1 MPEEQ
6 IIEENDKDTSST
18 DTVTDNSN
26 NDNNLEEQI
35 IQALDEPENKQESD
49 KKETAEAV
57 KNEEQN
63 QDNIIKCPEKF
74 KNKDGSINL
83 ENLLKSYTEV
93 EPLVQ
98 EKAAWE
104 KERAELLKAKE
115 ELDNINK
122 LQTEQAKQAGYDS
135 FQDMQEIYSTALLEA
150 NEYAKY
156 LSYTENPEE
165 VRKLLINYANNPSSK
180 LMEEIEVEFAPEI
193 NKRVAVLSDR
203 EKQRFENER
212 LKQAQTAKLNAV
224 ENVISKAVDT
234 NKEIFDYEPFKQ
246 LFLKSLHKYGDNF
259 TVEDAKTL
267 INTVIEMKELF
278 RSEFEKQ
285 SEIKLQNEKA
295 TDKLASINNTN
306 SAPASS
312 QGKDIDSMSEAE
324 LRSAISKLI

>member
-1 MPEEQ
+1 METEQ
-6 IIEENDKDTSST
+6 TVENIQDTSST

-26 NDNNLEEQI
+26 NENNLEKQI
-35 IQALDEPENKQESD
+35 IKALDEPEIKQES
-49 KKETAEAV
+49 E
-57 KNEEQN
+57 KNETTIETVKREEQK

-122 LQTEQAKQAGYDS
+122 LQTEQAKQAGFDS
-135 FQDMQEIYSTALLEA
+135 VSDMQELYSTALLEA

-180 LMEEIEVEFAPEI
+180 LMEEIEIEFAPEI

-203 EKQRFENER
+203 EKQKFQRER
-212 LKQAQTAKLNAV
+212 QKQTEIAKLSAI
-224 ENVISKAVDT
+224 ENVISQAVDT

-246 LFLKSLHKYGDNF
+246 LFIKSLHKYGDNF

-267 INTVIEMKELF
+267 INTVIEMKNLF

-285 SEIKLQNEKA
+285 SEIKLQNDKT

-306 SAPASS
+306 SAPISS
-312 QGKDIDSMSEAE
+312 QDKDIDSMSEAE
-324 LRSAISKLI
+324 LRNVISKFI